1 MEDKALAGMISS
13 KLKVTEYNNRTKSRF
28 VRAMH
33 CLDDDYNDLLWYI
46 KKLSIDD
53 NFLLDG
59 ICRKLDIALP
69 CDNKEETIECVY
81 EKLRKR

>member
-33 CLDDDYNDLLWYI
+33 CLDDD
-46 KKLSIDD
+46 
-53 NFLLDG
+53 
-59 ICRKLDIALP
+59 
-69 CDNKEETIECVY
+69 
-81 EKLRKR
+81 